1 MRFSIIGLEHETVED
16 DSLVL
21 AVVENVLTSSS
32 FNKTVESLADK
43 STKA

>member
-1 MRFSIIGLEHETVED
+1 MRFSIIGLEHETVE